1 MNEILMKV
9 LYIYLYNERC
19 FFKHDDD
26 EDTLVDFACLND
38 AFRVKKNAP
47 IHKKSS
53 YELKKI
59 LCARNKKR
67 FHLNYE

>member
-19 FFKHDDD
+19 FFKHDD

-38 AFRVKKNAP
+38 AFRVKKMPQFTRKAAMN
-47 IHKKSS
+47 
-53 YELKKI
+53 
-59 LCARNKKR
+59 
-67 FHLNYE
+67 